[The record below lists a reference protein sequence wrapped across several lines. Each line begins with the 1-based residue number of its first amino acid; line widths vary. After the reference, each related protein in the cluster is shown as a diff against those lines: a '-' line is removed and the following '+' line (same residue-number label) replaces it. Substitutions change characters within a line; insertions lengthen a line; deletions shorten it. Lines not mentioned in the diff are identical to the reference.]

1 MTEITIREPG
11 QTEAEQLAA
20 MMCNDEV
27 LRVELGF
34 AAGDLL
40 TAEDVLREIVEWC
53 LPRRASTYAVL
64 ADKAAIGTI
73 GLSHRSPDGLS
84 AQIGY
89 WIGSRYRCLGYCT
102 KAFAAILDQAASEG
116 IVFVSATIAFD
127 NIPSRRIRER
137 QGAVASEI
145 SPGQLQYKFRIER
158 PSAGQA
164 GALPVPDLYDEG
176 RY

>member
-34 AAGDLL
+34 AAGDLS

-53 LPRRASTYAVL
+53 PPRRATMYAIL
-64 ADKAAIGTI
+64 ADDTVIGTI
-73 GLSHRSPDGLS
+73 TLSHRSPDGLS

-89 WIGSRYRCLGYCT
+89 WIGSRYRRFGYCT
-102 KAFAAILDQAASEG
+102 KACAVVLNQAASEG
-116 IVFVSATIAFD
+116 IAFVSATIAFD
-127 NIPSRRIRER
+127 NIPSRRIWER
-137 QGAVASEI
+137 LGAVASEI

-158 PSAGQA
+158 PSAGRA
-164 GALPVPDLYDEG
+164 DALPVPDLYDEG
-176 RY
+176 HY